1 MIPDKIL
8 YTDGHDVVVTE
19 TMLKVKSSPYSLN
32 GITKHGLSII
42 KPNRAPGFLLMFLGV
57 VIGFVGLLQLIP
69 STSIPDVQFNGKF
82 ITANAIALML
92 GGLLLLVGILIIG
105 LVRERYAV
113 RIATAEGE
121 KDVIVSSKKEYIAQ
135 IINALNDAFNF
146 IRVRVSSYAE

>member
-1 MIPDKIL
+1 MIPDKII

-19 TMLKVKSSPYSLN
+19 TMLKVKSSPYWLN

-42 KPNRAPGFLLMFLGV
+42 KPNRAPGFLLMFLGI

-69 STSIPDVQFNGKF
+69 ATSIPDVYIGTKWM
-82 ITANAIALML
+82 TANTLALIL
-92 GGLLLLVGILIIG
+92 GGLFLLAGILIIG

-121 KDVIVSSKKEYIAQ
+121 KDVIVSTKKEYVAQ
-135 IINALNDAFNF
+135 IVNALNDAFNF
-146 IRVRVSSYAE
+146 LRVNVSSYTE

>member
-1 MIPDKIL
+1 MIPDKII

-42 KPNRAPGFLLMFLGV
+42 KPNRAPGYVLMFLG
-57 VIGFVGLLQLIP
+57 IILACIGLLQLISP
-69 STSIPDVQFNGKF
+69 TSIPDVHIGTKWM
-82 ITANAIALML
+82 TANTLALIL
-92 GGLLLLVGILIIG
+92 GGLFFIVGILIVA
-105 LVRERYAV
+105 LMRERYAV

-121 KDVIVSSKKEYIAQ
+121 KDVIVSTKKEYVAQ

-146 IRVRVSSYAE
+146 VHVKVSSYSE

>member
-19 TMLKVKSSPYSLN
+19 TMLKVKSSPYWLN

-42 KPNRAPGFLLMFLGV
+42 KPNRLPGFLVMLLGV
-57 VIGFVGLLQLIP
+57 VIGFIGLLQLISP
-69 STSIPDVQFNGKF
+69 ATIPDAHFNGKYVS
-82 ITANAIALML
+82 ANTLALML
-92 GGLLLLVGILIIG
+92 GGLLLLIGILIVG

-121 KDVIVSSKKEYIAQ
+121 KDVIISSKKEYVAQ
-135 IINALNDAFNF
+135 IINALNDAFSF
-146 IRVRVSSYAE
+146 VRVKVSTYVE